1 MTTPPEIRA
10 KQGANLGGASAHN
23 RRVVIDA
30 LRVNGALSRAQLA
43 RATHLTGQ
51 TVSNIIADLEQERLV
66 IADAPVRI
74 ARGQPARPFRL
85 NGAGAFAIGVQIDRH
100 VTRAVAVDL
109 LGSERVRL
117 DARLPNGGPETGMP
131 VVMQL
136 VKDIRGAL
144 QDLNAQADG
153 RIVGLGLAMP
163 GPFGQAAPQDA
174 DHWMMS
180 AWQSHPISDDL
191 AAETGLEVA
200 VQNDAAAAATA
211 EKLSGAARGIDDF
224 AYLHFG
230 YGLGAAIFVRGEI
243 HAGSHRNAG
252 EIGMARPGLSGPG
265 LQEPIEHSVSLA
277 ALCRE
282 LGIDPARP
290 DLFDALDGAVAGG
303 AADAWLQSA
312 GEGLRWVVQILET
325 LLDPETIVFGGAVP
339 PALLEALRARMEPLL
354 PSHAERPDR
363 TIPRLTEGR
372 ADPWMVAIGAAAEP
386 IARCFDPRFSAIQN
400 VNRLGGS
407 PSA

>member
-1 MTTPPEIRA
+1 MTTPSEIRA
-10 KQGANLGGASAHN
+10 KQGANLGGANAHN

-51 TVSNIIADLEQERLV
+51 TVSNIVADLEQERLV
-66 IADAPVRI
+66 VADAPVRI
-74 ARGQPARPFRL
+74 ARGQPARPYRL

-109 LGSERVRL
+109 LGSECVRL

-136 VKDIRGAL
+136 VTDIRSRLSGL
-144 QDLNAQADG
+144 DPQADG

-163 GPFGQAAPQDA
+163 GPFGQAPREFDP
-174 DHWMMS
+174 WMMS
-180 AWQSHPISDDL
+180 AWQSHPISADL

-200 VQNDAAAAATA
+200 LQNDAAAAATA

-243 HAGSHRNAG
+243 HTGSHRNAG
-252 EIGMARPGLSGPG
+252 EIGMARPGLSGSG
-265 LQEPIEHSVSLA
+265 LAEPIEHSVSLA

-290 DLFDALDGAVAGG
+290 DLFDALDQAVAGG
-303 AADAWLQSA
+303 AADAWLKSA

-363 TIPRLTEGR
+363 TIPRLTDGR

-400 VNRLGGS
+400 SDRLGAN
-407 PSA
+407 PSV